1 MRNKQGAI
9 PEPVTAEDFIQDPPR
24 EIARSEPILDSVT
37 IEGVRLE
44 RVVANADERG
54 ELIELLTTRDGR
66 IEPMVHV
73 YQVIAAP
80 GSLRGWVY
88 HRWQHDRL
96 LFTMGDFEVRL
107 FDVRPDSPTF
117 GTHMVLNLGAAQ
129 RRRLTIPPL
138 VAHRVHNKGD
148 SAAAFVNIPT
158 RIYDPANPDKFRLD
172 RDIDA

>member
-1 MRNKQGAI
+1 MQDIQGSI
-9 PEPVTAEDFIQDPPR
+9 SGSLTPDDFVQDAPR
-24 EIARSEPILDSVT
+24 QIARSEPIVDIVA
-37 IEGVRLE
+37 IEGVVLE
-44 RVVANADERG
+44 RVSANADQRG
-54 ELIELLTTRDGR
+54 ELIELLTTRDGP

-88 HRWQHDRL
+88 HKWQHDRL
-96 LFTMGDFEVRL
+96 VFTMGDFEVQL

-117 GTHMVLNLGAAQ
+117 GTHMVLRLGDAH

-138 VAHRVHNKGD
+138 VAHRVHNRGD
-148 SAAAFVNIPT
+148 AAAAFVNLPT

-172 RDIDA
+172 PTLGS